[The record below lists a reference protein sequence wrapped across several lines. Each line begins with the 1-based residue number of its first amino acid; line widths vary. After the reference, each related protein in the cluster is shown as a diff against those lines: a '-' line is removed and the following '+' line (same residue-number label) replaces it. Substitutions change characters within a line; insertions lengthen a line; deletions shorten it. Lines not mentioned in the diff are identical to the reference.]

1 MTTSGGLLA
10 TCGVP
15 SLAAPHATC
24 SPAFNSFFTGEFKVV
39 RSVRRPHRSC
49 FCQSRTEIICAHGV
63 PSIFAGLFGQHL
75 VEDSRPFKV
84 VPVFNGKREQGVL
97 YQFALDFKRTST
109 GTEAV
114 ELLGS
119 ALARRTPTSCL

>member
-39 RSVRRPHRSC
+39 RSVRRPHRSRLRP
-49 FCQSRTEIICAHGV
+49 SRTEITCAHGV
-63 PSIFAGLFGQHL
+63 LRIFAGLFGQHITN
-75 VEDSRPFKV
+75 DSGPLIV
-84 VPVFNGKREQGVL
+84 VGRETGFDS
-97 YQFALDFKRTST
+97 FAQSRRTRTSQRN
-109 GTEAV
+109 E
-114 ELLGS
+114 
-119 ALARRTPTSCL
+119 